1 MAAIG
6 DDLKALFNRNLQANL
21 KLLERA
27 GGVLREAGRAARE
40 PQRLRG
46 NDAKALV
53 ADLLQLQLDYYARLS
68 EQSVQYLNAV
78 VARAERAVAP
88 PPPDTTAS
96 ATVLSGRPGE
106 VVAFQFALDNPN
118 EQAVNAAIESRDWL
132 GSDGSRVAADCLSFE
147 PAATVVEPRSNRSVI
162 GRLAIDERFA
172 PGATYDTLI
181 RVAGFPGREVAITL
195 VVGDAGGTKAEPIAT

>member
-6 DDLKALFNRNLQANL
+6 DDLKALFVRNLQANL

-46 NDAKALV
+46 TDTKALV

-78 VARAERAVAP
+78 VALAERSVAP
-88 PPPDTTAS
+88 PAAVPDTAAT
-96 ATVLSGRPGE
+96 ATVLSGRLGDT
-106 VVAFQFALDNPN
+106 VAFQFALDNPN
-118 EQAVNAAIESRDWL
+118 DEAVSAAIECREWL
-132 GSDGSRVAADCLSFE
+132 GRDGARVAADSLSFE
-147 PAATVVEPRSNRSVI
+147 PAATVIEPKSSRTVL
-162 GRLAIDERFA
+162 GRITIDERFA
-172 PGATYDTLI
+172 PGGTYDTLI

-195 VVGDAGGTKAEPIAT
+195 AVAERAAG